1 MPCPPPTPGAGSSPR
16 ARAERESQKPS
27 VAVGLRFF
35 FLLFSCFFFRAFLRL
50 VFFEGPRRVPHSPT
64 VPSLS
69 GQPCHRRGAGL
80 PDCVRHRG
88 GDRRAA
94 RLPPERDGPHG
105 LVWGARPGARV
116 CMPIYI
122 DASGSLLGGLQYL
135 GGGVLF
141 VFVLFDFGKIRLL
154 FCDSPWQFS
163 KCWDIFFLKNVTFR
177 PYF

>member
-1 MPCPPPTPGAGSSPR
+1 
-16 ARAERESQKPS
+16 
-27 VAVGLRFF
+27 
-35 FLLFSCFFFRAFLRL
+35 
-50 VFFEGPRRVPHSPT
+50 
-64 VPSLS
+64 
-69 GQPCHRRGAGL
+69 
-80 PDCVRHRG
+80 
-88 GDRRAA
+88 
-94 RLPPERDGPHG
+94 
-105 LVWGARPGARV
+105 
-116 CMPIYI
+116 MPIYI